1 MDYNTNKI
9 YIMNTRKKINDLIK
23 GAFTLFLIISLA
35 GIVSCE
41 KKDEPVPPAPL
52 PAKYTIKG
60 VVLNQQN
67 NQALPGVLVTMGS
80 LSKTTDASGNF
91 EFKDLTTAGKYTLIF
106 TKDDFFDATYSIEFP
121 EAAPNH
127 VLTLNLSVSMV
138 PYVPGVTPIDP
149 STGGTINIV
158 AETPASLTIPAG
170 TTVTD
175 KNDVPVTGSIN
186 ITAVPTTNIVSGTL
200 NNPGLSVLRFE
211 PSGLKF
217 SNPLPLTIDNPLTSV
232 RFSSVQLDFYNES
245 SNQWEKQTQ
254 PVTFSTATNKY
265 STTINHFSIYKLA
278 FVTPQTSLGS
288 LEEAIKAV
296 DPIENTTSSVKNVS
310 VINIE
315 LKKGYIFETPLA
327 TLISNAGITGT
338 DATDL
343 KKIIEDAIKP
353 YYGNSNALTSFETV
367 NQDFSVTRTIA
378 PNYKLLTTGRQAIDR
393 DKFSI
398 SVTGSSTAVIDVV
411 VHSAGT
417 VTLVFQDVSL
427 ETHGHGGGGSV

>member
-1 MDYNTNKI
+1 
-9 YIMNTRKKINDLIK
+9 MNTRKKINDLIK

-232 RFSSVQLDFYNES
+232 RFSSVQL
-245 SNQWEKQTQ
+245 
-254 PVTFSTATNKY
+254 
-265 STTINHFSIYKLA
+265 
-278 FVTPQTSLGS
+278 
-288 LEEAIKAV
+288 
-296 DPIENTTSSVKNVS
+296 
-310 VINIE
+310 
-315 LKKGYIFETPLA
+315 
-327 TLISNAGITGT
+327 
-338 DATDL
+338 
-343 KKIIEDAIKP
+343 
-353 YYGNSNALTSFETV
+353 
-367 NQDFSVTRTIA
+367 
-378 PNYKLLTTGRQAIDR
+378 
-393 DKFSI
+393 
-398 SVTGSSTAVIDVV
+398 
-411 VHSAGT
+411 
-417 VTLVFQDVSL
+417 
-427 ETHGHGGGGSV
+427 